1 MIPPQLRIL
10 VPAYNESERIEPML
24 ADYCEQFRD
33 TAIVT
38 VIANAC
44 TDQTIPVIRN
54 LMNQYPNLDLVV
66 INGRVGKGGAIRAGL
81 KTGNEPYVGFADADG
96 STSAREFARLFE
108 KCARG
113 GNDGCIGSRWLPG
126 AQVEPRQPLRRRIA
140 SRTFNSIARLLFG
153 LPFAD
158 TQCGAKVFRRGA
170 LQTILGS
177 LEVADFAFD
186 IEVLWRLT
194 EQGSKIAEIPTVW
207 ADRAAGT
214 KIRLFTTSWKMLK
227 TILRMRLRPTVLW
240 RLPFFEF
247 FACDSIIPVRR
258 HRTSLLVL
266 LPPSFEHVSEARKKW
281 VAGCIADLRA
291 HGCNVVLSRE
301 CVAYGSR
308 GDFGYWA
315 GFWRWYACVS
325 KREYDAIVEVAS
337 GVPSMLP
344 AVSMKR
350 RFVWDLRCTRGL
362 KKAIYD
368 LAYGRLHATFEFEEP
383 PELVARGLMESIG
396 AGALY
401 RAAFHEHDDGWA
413 LRYNDL
419 ESGSWTLQT
428 LK

>member
-1 MIPPQLRIL
+1 MIAPKLRIL
-10 VPAYNESERIEPML
+10 VPAYNESERIAPML
-24 ADYCEQFRD
+24 ADYCDHFRN

-44 TDQTIPVIRN
+44 TDGTIPVIRN
-54 LMNQYPNLDLVV
+54 LMNRHPNLDLIV

-140 SRTFNSIARLLFG
+140 SRTFNSIARLLFN

-158 TQCGAKVFRRGA
+158 TQCGAKVFRRAA
-170 LQTILGS
+170 LETILGS

-214 KIRLFTTSWKMLK
+214 KIRLFATSWKMLK
-227 TILRMRLRPTVLW
+227 TILRMRVRATALW

-247 FACDSIIPVRR
+247 FACDSIIPVRQ
-258 HRTSLLVL
+258 HRLSMLLLV
-266 LPPSFEHVSEARKKW
+266 PPSFERAAEPHKEW
-281 VAGCIADLRA
+281 VAACVKDLRA
-291 HGCNVVLSRE
+291 HGCNVIFSRDL
-301 CVAYGSR
+301 VPYTRHSN
-308 GDFGYWA
+308 FVYWTR
-315 GFWRWYACVS
+315 FWRWYACVS
-325 KREYDAIVEVAS
+325 KREYDAIVEIAS

-350 RFVWDLRCTRGL
+350 RFVWDLPCTGAVARG
-362 KKAIYD
+362 IYD
-368 LAYGRLHATFEFEEP
+368 RAYGRLHGIFTLDQP
-383 PELVARGLMESIG
+383 PELVARALMESIG

-413 LRYNDL
+413 LRYSDI
-419 ESGSWTLQT
+419 ESGSWTLQP